1 LHKGYANHLF
11 VCIAI
16 CSLEKFRGRR
26 TCDAVRAKPR
36 IRGSPQRDGDATL
49 ILSWLANIFGS
60 DARCDML
67 EQDSANSN
75 GEKQRVREEPRQAQ
89 TRAACSPPA
98 RGRQRRRVGDRSL
111 SAPIRPSESDR
122 CRSSPSPPG
131 PHTDTAAVCATASFL
146 LLESLFHEPAPVRSA
161 RLGHHGWRCC

>member
-1 LHKGYANHLF
+1 
-11 VCIAI
+11 V
-16 CSLEKFRGRR
+16 
-26 TCDAVRAKPR
+26 
-36 IRGSPQRDGDATL
+36 IR
-49 ILSWLANIFGS
+49 SWLANIFGS

-75 GEKQRVREEPRQAQ
+75 GEKQRMREEPRQAQ

-122 CRSSPSPPG
+122 CRSSPSPPTQTQPPCVPLPASSSSSHSSMSPHQYAAHALVIMAGAAANHSMTCG
-131 PHTDTAAVCATASFL
+131 PAT
-146 LLESLFHEPAPVRSA
+146 P
-161 RLGHHGWRCC
+161 HGQ